1 MLHEGRVN
9 TAEAPPTNLEMGGGT
24 VEVTK
29 CIFPD
34 TRVDGVVTLL
44 DLHVQPGLLG
54 TGDMEST
61 IAV

>member
-1 MLHEGRVN
+1 MR
-9 TAEAPPTNLEMGGGT
+9 GGT